1 MAQEIKYY
9 RNRIHP
15 HQFALYAAMGSIL
28 MMFAALTSAYVVR
41 QAVGNWH
48 EYTLP
53 SLFYGSTA
61 VLLLSSVTLHIA
73 YRSFKKENPVLYK
86 GLLVLT
92 GILGIVFVVLQ
103 YYGWQGLYGI
113 GVPLD
118 GNPSGSFFYVISGV
132 HAAHVLGGIAALFV
146 AVYHALTLKFE
157 VTPRRKNRFALVV
170 QYWHFVDILWLYL
183 FVFIL
188 LAQ

>member
-1 MAQEIKYY
+1 MSGEIKYY

-15 HQFALYAAMGSIL
+15 HQFALYTAMASIL
-28 MMFAALTSAYVVR
+28 MMFAALTSAYIVR

-53 SLFYGSTA
+53 DIFYGSTLT
-61 VLLLSSVTLHIA
+61 LLLSSAALHAA
-73 YRSFKKENPVLYK
+73 YSSYKKGNALLYR
-86 GLLVLT
+86 GLLILT
-92 GILGIVFVVLQ
+92 LMLGLVFVVMQ
-103 YYGWQGLYGI
+103 YFGWQQLYGI

-132 HAAHVLGGIAALFV
+132 HAAHVLGGIAALCV
-146 AVYHALTLKFE
+146 ALIHAVTLKFE
-157 VTPRRKNRFALVV
+157 ITESRRRRFNLVV
-170 QYWHFVDILWLYL
+170 QYWHFVDILWVYL